1 MFWGGLLMDK
11 IDYELEKIRGDKKEI
26 DDFITSLNTDKLENI
41 KQVIIEIN
49 DMIEER
55 KRLSATLIN
64 SYEGLLSRINSIINR
79 TPPENLREEI
89 ILHDKAIN
97 VEEAKIK
104 EHLDCWRDVA
114 LLKKELREVLREFR
128 EQESMQNT
136 YSGLLSD
143 E

>member
-1 MFWGGLLMDK
+1 MDK